1 MGQDGARQVDI
12 RGKGHRLMVR
22 CEHCDDILMHKFH
35 NWLNSLTKYNIKG
48 RDYIDY
54 QMVDAFVEKYYEEGI
69 Y

>member
-1 MGQDGARQVDI
+1 
-12 RGKGHRLMVR
+12 MVR

-54 QMVDAFVEKYYEEGI
+54 QMVNAFVEKYYEEGI